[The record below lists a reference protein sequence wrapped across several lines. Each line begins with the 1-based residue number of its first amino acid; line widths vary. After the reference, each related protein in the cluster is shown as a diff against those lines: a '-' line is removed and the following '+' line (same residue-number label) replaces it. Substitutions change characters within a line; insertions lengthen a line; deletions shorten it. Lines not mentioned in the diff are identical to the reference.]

1 MEIKLADSS
10 RRCCTAPPNSTT
22 TQPAARNPQ
31 RSSSRSRDKNSMRI
45 TDANTATAANTTPM
59 TPGSPAAVRISAAG
73 PTLSHRVNP
82 PQIQIAAAMP

>member
-1 MEIKLADSS
+1 M
-10 RRCCTAPPNSTT
+10 TT
-22 TQPAARNPQ
+22 TPDIKPLDECV
-31 RSSSRSRDKNSMRI
+31 RDSVEAGVKTSPISIAITKGMRI
-45 TDANTATAANTTPM
+45 TVANTPTPANTTPM